1 MSHDPLCPAYEH
13 AEEHYDDYW
22 CSDRCKAP
30 CQCDLIREVRD
41 SERFS
46 TVEGA
51 VVIAS
56 QSGASPELVQLLS
69 SMYERREAPWTDEAR
84 REAAAELTRLGQE
97 MGMIP

>member
-1 MSHDPLCPAYEH
+1 MDHDPYCKHVNNKEIEWHLCACCAWIKE
-13 AEEHYDDYW
+13 
-22 CSDRCKAP
+22 
-30 CQCDLIREVRD
+30 IRA

-84 REAAAELTRLGQE
+84 REAAAELTRLAQE

>member
-1 MSHDPLCPAYEH
+1 MTHDPLCPIQTM
-13 AEEHYDDYW
+13 
-22 CSDRCKAP
+22 CKCKVQECWECREVVL

>member
-1 MSHDPLCPAYEH
+1 MTHDPLCPSLLDASLPDKFGMME
-13 AEEHYDDYW
+13 
-22 CSDRCKAP
+22 KAT
-30 CQCDLIREVRD
+30 CRCDLITKVRD

-69 SMYERREAPWTDEAR
+69 SMYERREAPWTDEQR
-84 REAAAELTRLGQE
+84 REAAAELTRLAQE
-97 MGMIP
+97 MGLIP